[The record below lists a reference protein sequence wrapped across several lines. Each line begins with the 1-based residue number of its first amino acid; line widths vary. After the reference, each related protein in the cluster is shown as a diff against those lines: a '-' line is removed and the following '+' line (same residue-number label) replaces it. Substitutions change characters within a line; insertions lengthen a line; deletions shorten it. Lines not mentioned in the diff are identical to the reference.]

1 MTEERRTG
9 RMKKLERQFVREVG
23 DVFAR
28 SEQMSFEDIVEA
40 FKAVESHH
48 VELETKPILILE
60 TKRRI
65 AENILMAAIDKRCP
79 YEICRAQLDNLFQL
93 GFTNLEREATM
104 CLFFGRYCRRMG
116 HAREGIELLEPVV
129 EELQSEIN
137 RAGIKRR
144 EQEFW
149 RELLNH
155 IEVALTN
162 LRESM
167 NPTP

>member
-1 MTEERRTG
+1 
-9 RMKKLERQFVREVG
+9 
-23 DVFAR
+23 
-28 SEQMSFEDIVEA
+28 
-40 FKAVESHH
+40 
-48 VELETKPILILE
+48 
-60 TKRRI
+60 
-65 AENILMAAIDKRCP
+65 
-79 YEICRAQLDNLFQL
+79 
-93 GFTNLEREATM
+93 
-104 CLFFGRYCRRMG
+104 MG

-162 LRESM
+162 LREPM
-167 NPTP
+167 NPMT